1 MDFLNNISKHPF
13 ISKYGP
19 TLALIVTVTCL
30 LALITLTGLD
40 MKAQAKVKAENYN
53 GDPKPKKKIT
63 NAPKTTLNLTLKGVL
78 SASDTAVARAII
90 VSSKSKKAKLY
101 SVGDEIKGSGASIE
115 EIRQFEVILNRN
127 GAIESLPL
135 KKKKAGS
142 DDFVFTPLAQN
153 TNDKPARANT
163 ARSKNSRLQ
172 PSNNEPRK
180 IRKPNFSGL
189 DKAIQELDKSSS

>member
-1 MDFLNNISKHPF
+1 
-13 ISKYGP
+13 
-19 TLALIVTVTCL
+19 
-30 LALITLTGLD
+30 
-40 MKAQAKVKAENYN
+40 MKAQAKVKAENYKPQKIKAIKRKKN
-53 GDPKPKKKIT
+53 TKYRINDVVKANFFGDPKPKKKIT

-163 ARSKNSRLQ
+163 ARSKNSRPQ